1 MKTILGNSGVKEVIL
16 GSNVTTI
23 EDRAFYDCGNLISIA
38 ISENVTTIGRD
49 AFTKCSGLTSI
60 AIPKNVTSITGTR
73 IFSGCTSLTSVYSL
87 SETPAR
93 VTSFDNTVC
102 KNATLYIPTGSLSAY
117 EDKITGR
124 SWKNFSNIVEM
135 DLTGIV
141 DVNKEVPA
149 FEVTANGIQ
158 FTAAEGKRIEV
169 YTANGALVEK
179 VGSYAGE
186 EITLDKGVYI
196 LSIGGKTVKVK
207 L

>member
-1 MKTILGNSGVKEVIL
+1 
-16 GSNVTTI
+16 
-23 EDRAFYDCGNLISIA
+23 
-38 ISENVTTIGRD
+38 
-49 AFTKCSGLTSI
+49 
-60 AIPKNVTSITGTR
+60 
-73 IFSGCTSLTSVYSL
+73 
-87 SETPAR
+87 
-93 VTSFDNTVC
+93 
-102 KNATLYIPTGSLSAY
+102 
-117 EDKITGR
+117 
-124 SWKNFSNIVEM
+124 M